1 MGKIRPG
8 QLIAY
13 RVQTTAS
20 PDVTAVTAHRNGS
33 PATLSQAHRNG
44 PPATLSQAR
53 HIKSSLAV
61 RVFFEAQDVSDVN
74 RLVC

>member
-8 QLIAY
+8 QLVAS
-13 RVQTTAS
+13 VQTTAS

-53 HIKSSLAV
+53 HIESRFMVCIVLEVQGVA
-61 RVFFEAQDVSDVN
+61 DVK
-74 RLVC
+74 RLGC